1 VFCDLQIDQEL
12 YCMLYLIIRFSL
24 QRLNV
29 YINKQNYNERN
40 LKCYKHLKIS
50 RKRNKMVYS

>member
-1 VFCDLQIDQEL
+1 V
-12 YCMLYLIIRFSL
+12 LYLIIRFSL